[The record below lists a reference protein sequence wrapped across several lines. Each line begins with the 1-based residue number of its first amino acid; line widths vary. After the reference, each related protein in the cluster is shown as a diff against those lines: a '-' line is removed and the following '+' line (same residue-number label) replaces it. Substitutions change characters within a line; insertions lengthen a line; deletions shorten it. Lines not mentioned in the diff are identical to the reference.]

1 MLKLTAV
8 FVLLLLK
15 TVESLDGEEKDY
27 IVYMGGKGETES
39 RVLTASHND
48 ILTSVLGSEEKASD
62 SIIYSYKHSFNG
74 FSARLTKEHAEIIS
88 RMPNV
93 VSVFPSKTIQ
103 LHTTRSWDFLG
114 VAPQQNEMGFSE
126 LAGSYDV
133 IVGVVDT
140 GLWPESKSFD
150 DTGLGPV
157 PSRWKGLC
165 NNTGITNT
173 SELFT
178 CTKKIVGG
186 RAYPLSSSSSA
197 SNSRSLLGI
206 STGSPIVQEFNNSR
220 DGTGHGTHTSST
232 ATGVSVSGASLFG
245 LAEGTARG
253 GYSKARVAMYKA
265 CWNGGFCSENSIMAA
280 FDDAVHDGVDVL
292 SVSLGGRPK
301 QYDLD
306 GIAIAAFHAVAK
318 GVVVSCSAGN
328 SGPDPKSVANAAP
341 WILTVGASS
350 IDRKIESAI
359 LLGNNVTLPGTGLNI
374 FDPKSSY
381 SLVSAGNIA
390 TNGSSK
396 FYASRCV
403 AGYVDAAKVK
413 GNIVYC
419 IFDPDVGFS
428 LAAVPN
434 ATGVIL
440 SGDFYAEI
448 LFAFTIPTTLVH
460 ESVGKQIESYIS
472 STKNPTAT
480 ILKSTT
486 LSNVTPA
493 PVVASFSSR
502 GPNAVSPDIVKPDV
516 TAPGLNILAAWPDNS
531 PIFVLN
537 NISYFSSYN
546 IESGT
551 SMSCPHVSGA
561 AALLKSVHPDWSP
574 AAIRSALMTTATIL
588 DNTNSPISDFNKST
602 SGPFDTGAGEINPAK
617 ALDPGLVYDITPQD
631 YISYLCESGYNTT
644 QVRLI
649 SSDPNTSCKPPK
661 SNATTPFLNY
671 PSIGFMGLTTTS
683 PQSTERIVTNVG
695 APKSVY
701 TAEITAPSST
711 SIVVEPSSLEFS
723 STGQKLSYT
732 ITATAK
738 NSLPVSM
745 WSFGSITWIASSH
758 TVRSPIAVTSATKKI
773 ISL

>member
-1 MLKLTAV
+1 L
-8 FVLLLLK
+8 
-15 TVESLDGEEKDY
+15 S
-27 IVYMGGKGETES
+27 S
-39 RVLTASHND
+39 
-48 ILTSVLGSEEKASD
+48 SEEKATA

-197 SNSRSLLGI
+197 SNSRSLLGM

-265 CWNGGFCSENSIMAA
+265 CWNGGFWSENSIMAA
-280 FDDAVHDGVDVL
+280 FDDAVYDGVDVL

-359 LLGNNVTLPGTGLNI
+359 LLGNNFGLRWKYSYERIFQVLCQVRGGSFPGEKRFSKL
-374 FDPKSSY
+374 SSC
-381 SLVSAGNIA
+381 
-390 TNGSSK
+390 
-396 FYASRCV
+396 SRCV
-403 AGYVDAAKVK
+403 AGYVDATKVK

-419 IFDPDVGFS
+419 ILDPDVGFS
-428 LAAVPN
+428 VAAVAN

-440 SGDFYAEI
+440 SGDFYAEL

-561 AALLKSVHPDWSP
+561 AALLKAVHPDWSP

-602 SGPFDTGAGEINPAK
+602 SGPFDTGAGEINPQK

-649 SSDPNTSCKPPK
+649 SGDPNTSCKPPK

-701 TAEITAPSST
+701 TAEITAPSSI

-758 TVRSPIAVTSATKKI
+758 TVRSPIAITSATKGM